1 MTDNGLMLRG
11 YQRYPVEENEMDT
24 VDSRFIKP
32 FCDEKGNELYALVI
46 TKLRMY
52 MDAFAK
58 YNRKDGSVSREDR
71 LMGPFYEYEVLMHD
85 KNKRNC
91 IVTVSFSSDWTIDD
105 VENRVKALYDTG
117 LFVGY

>member
-1 MTDNGLMLRG
+1 M
-11 YQRYPVEENEMDT
+11 
-24 VDSRFIKP
+24 
-32 FCDEKGNELYALVI
+32 
-46 TKLRMY
+46 
-52 MDAFAK
+52 
-58 YNRKDGSVSREDR
+58 SREDR

-117 LFVGY
+117 LFAGY